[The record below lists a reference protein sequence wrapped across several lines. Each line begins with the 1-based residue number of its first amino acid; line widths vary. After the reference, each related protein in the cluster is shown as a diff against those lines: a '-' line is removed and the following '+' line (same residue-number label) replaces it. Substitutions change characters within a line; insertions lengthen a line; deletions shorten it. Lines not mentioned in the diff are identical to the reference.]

1 MSGRY
6 EVQPYVLSRSAQQW
20 RDQAA
25 RARTAGD
32 RLADVSTAGFSP
44 RVASAAS
51 SWAATWG
58 GTVRT
63 VASGAD
69 TIGEQL
75 LAAATAYGTVDQDAH
90 DRFDTWLDGAP

>member
-6 EVQPYVLSRSAQQW
+6 EVRPDVLSRSAQQW

-32 RLADVSTAGFSP
+32 RIADVSTAGFSP

-63 VASGAD
+63 IASGAD
-69 TIGEQL
+69 TVGEEL
-75 LAAATAYGTVDQDAH
+75 LAAAIAYGTVDQQAH

>member
-1 MSGRY
+1 MSDRY

-32 RLADVSTAGFSP
+32 RLVDVSTAGFAP
-44 RVASAAS
+44 AVASAAT

-69 TIGEQL
+69 TIGAEL
-75 LAAATAYGTVDQDAH
+75 LAAASSYGAADLDAQQ
-90 DRFDTWLDGAP
+90 RFDTWLDGAP